1 MHLCFHQQYNM
12 IWYLLFSGDP
22 FSTMARLGHTIVYY
36 IFLALDFVS
45 RASVQDHD
53 ILSQGHDIISP
64 ALVKISPALEIY

>member
-1 MHLCFHQQYNM
+1 
-12 IWYLLFSGDP
+12 
-22 FSTMARLGHTIVYY
+22 MARLGHTIVYY

-64 ALVKISPALEIY
+64 ALVKINPTLEIY